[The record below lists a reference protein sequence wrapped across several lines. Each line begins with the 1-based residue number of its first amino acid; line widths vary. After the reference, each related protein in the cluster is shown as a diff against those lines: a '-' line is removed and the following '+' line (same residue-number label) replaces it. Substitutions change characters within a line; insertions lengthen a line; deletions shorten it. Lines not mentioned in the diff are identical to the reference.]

1 MRIVTNQKLVKRNRQ
16 IATYLFLA
24 TLVLLI
30 GGFIFINYS
39 FFTGEE
45 ITTVILLLQ
54 ALMLPAA
61 FILTLFSVR
70 MTNLWARQPY
80 PDEAIAEGLK
90 GLSKKSI
97 LYNYYHFPAR
107 HILIAPQGVFVLVTR
122 WHEGQFSVEG
132 DRWKTK
138 KGGFSRLFSAMRM
151 DGVGEPTLDA
161 QKAVKHAKKLF
172 ADIAP
177 DIEVKPLIVFV
188 SPKAELEIKEPVV
201 PVFYIDDKQEPNLTE
216 FMREL
221 NREQKDNL
229 QQKAKLPLTDKQIST
244 FEALTLP
251 KEPKDKKK

>member
-1 MRIVTNQKLVKRNRQ
+1 M
-16 IATYLFLA
+16 ATYLFLA

-39 FFTGEE
+39 VFTGEE
-45 ITTVILLLQ
+45 PTSLILIFQ

-61 FILTLFSVR
+61 FILTLASVR

-107 HILIAPQGVFVLVTR
+107 HVLIAPQGVFVIVTR
-122 WHEGQFSVEG
+122 WHEGHYTVEG
-132 DRWKTK
+132 DRWKTHK
-138 KGGFSRLFSAMRM
+138 SGFSRFFSAMRM

-161 QKAVKHAKKLF
+161 QRAVDHVKKLL

-188 SPKAELEIKEPVV
+188 SPKAELEITEPTV
-201 PVFYIDDKQEPNLTE
+201 PVFYVDDKKEPNLTE
-216 FMREL
+216 HMREL
-221 NREQKDNL
+221 NREQKDDI
-229 QQKAKLPLTDKQIST
+229 QQRAKLPLTDQQIAD
-244 FEALTLP
+244 FEAATLP
-251 KEPKDKKK
+251 KKK